1 MAQIGALPGGNLRTG
16 RLIVER
22 VDERDL
28 LKFLDLLQRR
38 RLTGYPLM
46 AFVEINDI
54 SSRVRLALDLACTR
68 KSFPQRRLRRDEPS
82 ITRTAADRFKMGYAR
97 LKPGA
102 CRQGL
107 ETVLVSVKRLLCQ
120 QQKAAP
126 TSEDCIQPGLRQ
138 KSSPDSTAGSAV
150 FDLEVAP

>member
-22 VDERDL
+22 VEERDL
-28 LKFLDLLQRR
+28 LKFLDLLRRR

-97 LKPGA
+97 LTRGIA
-102 CRQGL
+102 G
-107 ETVLVSVKRLLCQ
+107 
-120 QQKAAP
+120 KAWR
-126 TSEDCIQPGLRQ
+126 SC
-138 KSSPDSTAGSAV
+138 SS
-150 FDLEVAP
+150 L

>member
-22 VDERDL
+22 VEERDL
-28 LKFLDLLQRR
+28 LKFLDLLLRR

-97 LKPGA
+97 LTRGIAGKAWRSCSSLRSGYYVNNKSSTNK
-102 CRQGL
+102 R
-107 ETVLVSVKRLLCQ
+107 VLHTAAF
-120 QQKAAP
+120 KA
-126 TSEDCIQPGLRQ
+126 E
-138 KSSPDSTAGSAV
+138 SSPDSTAGIAV